1 MLGSNVPF
9 PFARRSFLSRAGAAL
24 AAFGAAAGADTST
37 VMAHGP
43 SEGPWQPA
51 RHDEDDWLERIPGKH
66 RMILDAV
73 SAQGVGDALHF
84 ASNIFTTSKSGYG
97 LDGADLAVVICL
109 RHGATAFA
117 YNDAIWAKYSAPLSA
132 RAKFNDPKS
141 HGPALVNVYNS
152 TDYKG
157 LLANGATTF
166 DALIKQ
172 GVHFAVCAQSTHGYA
187 GALAGNSGGKAETT
201 YQELTSNLIGNSH
214 MVPSG
219 IVAVGHAQERGYA
232 YAYSG

>member
-1 MLGSNVPF
+1 MQRSDVPF
-9 PFARRSFLSRAGAAL
+9 PFARRSFLSKVGAGL
-24 AAFGAAAGADTST
+24 AAFGAAWGAGRST

-51 RHDEDDWLERIPGKH
+51 RHEEDDWLERIPGKH

-109 RHGATAFA
+109 RHSATAFA
-117 YNDAIWAKYSAPLSA
+117 YNEAMWSKYGAQLSA
-132 RAKFNDPKS
+132 RAKFNDPKT

-152 TDYKG
+152 TDYRG
-157 LLANGATTF
+157 LLANGSTTF
-166 DALIKQ
+166 DALIKE
-172 GVHFAVCAQSTHGYA
+172 GAHFAVCAQSTRGYA
-187 GALAGNSGGKAETT
+187 GALAGSSGGKAETM
-201 YQELTSNLIGNSH
+201 YQELTSNLVGNSH